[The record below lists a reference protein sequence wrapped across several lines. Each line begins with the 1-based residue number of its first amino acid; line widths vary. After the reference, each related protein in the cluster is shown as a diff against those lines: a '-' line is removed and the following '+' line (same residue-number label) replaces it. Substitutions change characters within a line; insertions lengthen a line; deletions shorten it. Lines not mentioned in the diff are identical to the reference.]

1 MNYLAGSRLISQ
13 NPRPL
18 EEPQRRLSLYVRNRK
33 LKEILGTTEN
43 MRLELLVVSLEI
55 SNLSL
60 SLQLSRAI
68 YGSMVYEPSRK
79 QQGV

>member
-1 MNYLAGSRLISQ
+1 MFPANPMNYLAGSGLIGQ

-68 YGSMVYEPSRK
+68 YGL
-79 QQGV
+79 